1 MMLPRKKQ
9 SSTELAHIRPTLSIL
24 DEAGHLLYPVSA
36 GQIALWQRSLKSKSA
51 SDEQIAEANLS
62 FGEWQLGQKQQPQ
75 IAQSYFQRTEALSG
89 SNRRLS
95 SLAAYDNAMAL
106 YYEGAYTEAG
116 NAFRLLLASTPVQTG
131 FDRRNCALWLRHAD
145 ACAGYHEGHAK
156 LGIPEPPRLD
166 PLNGAA
172 SVAACLRSLHLP
184 SDRTTMTRSCHFTG
198 EGSSLTDVL
207 EAGRRLGA
215 SAEAITADD
224 LGLQRIQKPVVAYV
238 EQDHFVAVVQADK
251 QGVAY
256 LCSDCGPWPGG
267 RVSLTWKQWHALN
280 PGLYVALTKPGSIWD
295 KQLAPLNQPSI
306 AHNPVRIASTNAHL
320 SLFSSQQRLIMP
332 RRLAG
337 HILLYTPNVTRGPG
351 TGLRT
356 SALHCRSFISCAMS
370 EPASGC
376 GGPSMGDPIN
386 LGTGEEEYSPEPD
399 LVVYNPNGPSVV
411 WQRVYNS
418 LRPEDNVYGTYDF
431 GPGWSYSYNMSVSDT
446 NSTIQY
452 TLNPVPAIV
461 IQGSSLSAGNGGTDP
476 NNPANHDTGFSADAS
491 DTTITP
497 YPNPAPSTPGT
508 WQIFADAYYNY
519 GQWLFDSWETPKGW
533 TVSFSGANNDIA
545 KIQPPLGT
553 NTYPYWMRF
562 IASDFNTKFVYFYT
576 PERTYTTSYNLQPGA
591 KSLVMPNG
599 SVIAFNAPAVPTSGN
614 PQVQCSVSVGTP
626 MTVTWIYDGGSSPGH
641 YVVTSRDRTQWIF
654 TYPPVAA
661 NQANLTAGPYLTYR
675 LSQIVDRNGHSI
687 SFHYG
692 GVYKSLSGKQDIT
705 ILTSI
710 TDDSITDPLNPRG
723 TLLTIKRSSA
733 TSPIASVSDLNDR
746 SVYYS
751 TIVTPANDRQLSQV
765 SQIIATDST
774 AAPLLRWGYGYQLVG
789 NFSGEFL
796 NTITIPSATGNGTQ
810 TASIAYNASTGTVAS
825 RTDANG
831 NIVSYSQVDGS
842 HSQVTFQDPKGN
854 PVYRQVMGY
863 DSNMSQTTETDG
875 TGLTVVSTNTY
886 SDPNDPYRPS
896 STADGNGNT
905 AYHTWDQYGNMLTE
919 TSPRGTLTTN
929 TWNYSLFPL
938 GELTQTQEGSK
949 APTSVTY
956 YEPSGLPQTAT
967 GPLPGTAGSKSTVTA
982 KFTYDAFGNILTAT
996 KPGNNATIINGVD
1009 QGVTTTFGY
1018 TQDGSYTQAEALGQP
1033 ITKTDN
1039 LGKVTHLRYDVRG
1052 NVISA
1057 VDALGNESDT
1067 AYNLADQPIQTL
1079 LPATNQTGPGRSSSI
1094 MTYLYLDGP
1103 LASEAATDE
1112 NGQQI
1117 RLVNYTYGP
1126 EGEKLSESGS
1136 TEPVNSTYDALY
1148 RMMILKDAALHT
1160 TSYFYNPAGY
1170 LNQVVYPGAQAT
1182 PPTTPLPPGSP
1193 DTVSFLKYDADG
1205 NLLARVDGNNITTT
1219 YGYTDAE
1226 SLLTDVTYPSGT
1238 IGAVH
1243 YAYDTYGRR
1252 STMTDGTGG
1261 QTYAYDDT
1269 DTLTQKNVAWTGFP
1283 AKTLAYGFYPNGSR
1297 RSMTADGR
1305 VFSYSYDA
1313 VGRMNRLTNDNS
1325 ETTSYSYADN
1335 GWLQSKTLANGVVTK
1350 FTRDTQGRLRDL
1362 ANKTGAGVVLS
1373 DFSVPAMGGYDGVGN
1388 RLSVTASMPGAPA
1401 NYSGTTSY
1409 AYDYGQSANPAL
1421 NRSQLTQEAS
1431 TRASGTFAYGYDGGT
1446 SGGPGNPTSFK
1457 GGTITYNADNQASN
1471 RGSVYDGN
1479 GSPTT
1484 YARTT
1489 QAFDPENR
1497 IASSQHIACSYDGDD
1512 HQIERTLTYSNGQ
1525 KDNWY
1530 KLYDGDMPIGIYF
1543 TSDRLPSGSPPMY
1556 FISTNTFGADGL
1568 VSWYSGSSTF
1578 FTFDERGNVAQRL
1591 NSDATVRTSDLYD
1604 AYGSLTSADT
1614 RGSSNYANDLC
1625 FGYGGQWGY
1634 YTDKGMANGG
1644 LILCTHRYY
1653 DPRTGRFVTRDPI
1666 GYAGGINLYGYTGN
1680 NPNNRS
1686 DRSGL
1691 SQDDPVA
1698 EYWNSLGRVLQ
1709 PKFEQVQNVARGWD
1723 SAVGILG
1730 DWVVG
1735 VGPNRRTYGPNS
1747 TQSQQMC
1754 NSHAGDQIRS
1764 RLRRGANHGNVST
1777 PGAAVNT
1784 LMQFDNGTQAQVGG
1798 FIWDSHPNPNGS
1810 IDVHVYNRLSFDSFW
1825 YHGGYILPLPEY
1837 NRARGG
1843 FGPMGNIHQD
1853 FYWNERL

>member
-1243 YAYDTYGRR
+1243 IAYDAYGRR
-1252 STMTDGTGG
+1252 SAMTDGTGG

-1269 DTLTQKNVAWTGFP
+1269 DALTQKNVAWTGFP
-1283 AKTLAYGFYPNGSR
+1283 AKTIAYGFYPDGSR
-1297 RSMTADGR
+1297 QSMVADGR
-1305 VFSYSYDA
+1305 SFYYGYDA
-1313 VGRMNRLTNDNS
+1313 IGRMNRLTNDNN
-1325 ETTSYSYADN
+1325 ETTSYTYQPN
-1335 GWLQSKTLANGVVTK
+1335 GWLQTKTLANGAVTT
-1350 FTRDTQGRLRDL
+1350 FTRDPQGRLLDL
-1362 ANKTGAGVVLS
+1362 ANKTSAGAVLS
-1373 DFSVPAMGGYDGVGN
+1373 DFSVPVTGGYDGVGN
-1388 RLSVTASMPGAPA
+1388 CLSTTANLTGSIY
-1401 NYSGTTSY
+1401 NGTTKY
-1409 AYDYGQSANPAL
+1409 VYDYGQTANPQM
-1421 NRSQLTQEAS
+1421 NRSQLTGEIS
-1431 TRASGTFAYGYDGGT
+1431 TRNKGYTNAYSYDAGT
-1446 SGGPGNPTSFK
+1446 SSGPGNPTTFK
-1457 GGTITYNADNQASN
+1457 GTTNTFNADNQYTNTGYA
-1471 RGSVYDGN
+1471 YDGN
-1479 GSPTT
+1479 GNPTT
-1484 YARTT
+1484 YKTT
-1489 QAFDPENR
+1489 GLTFDPENR
-1497 IASSQHIACSYDGDD
+1497 LNSYAAYYFYAYDGDGL
-1512 HQIERTLTYSNGQ
+1512 QAKAQSTPRRGTSVT
-1525 KDNWY
+1525 Y
-1530 KLYDGDMPIGIYF
+1530 KLYDGNTLLSLYSF
-1543 TSDRLPSGSPPMY
+1543 NGS
-1556 FISTNTFGADGL
+1556 TLT
-1568 VSWYSGSSTF
+1568 WSSTRTTGIDGF
-1578 FTFDERGNVAQRL
+1578 VSTTFSFGSLFYTFDQQGNEAECL
-1591 NSDATVRTSDLYD
+1591 NSNGVQAIAYCD
-1604 AYGSLTSADT
+1604 AYGS
-1614 RGSSNYANDLC
+1614 SSSVVG
-1625 FGYGGQWGY
+1625 FGLQWGY
-1634 YTDKGMANGG
+1634 WMDASG

-1653 DPRTGRFVTRDPI
+1653 DPQQGRFVTRDPI
-1666 GYAGGINLYGYTGN
+1666 GYAGGINLYGYVRN
-1680 NPNNRS
+1680 NPGNESDPLGLRGYMVVDHNGSYTMDVPDSQSVDRNIRS
-1686 DRSGL
+1686 ALAWLSAHPKATLSDKEAYVSSQVHGGAYPTVGDYKDYKDVHCSQLRQERDLAGNFNFGAISEALGVNEILMAGAGHLFHVKDTYGAGGGGLAGLKAVLRDPLHPDDRQQAIEDG
-1691 SQDDPVA
+1691 A
-1698 EYWNSLGRVLQ
+1698 EYEIAAYQHYIGR
-1709 PKFEQVQNVARGWD
+1709 
-1723 SAVGILG
+1723 
-1730 DWVVG
+1730 
-1735 VGPNRRTYGPNS
+1735 
-1747 TQSQQMC
+1747 
-1754 NSHAGDQIRS
+1754 
-1764 RLRRGANHGNVST
+1764 
-1777 PGAAVNT
+1777 NT
-1784 LMQFDNGTQAQVGG
+1784 IISVRV
-1798 FIWDSHPNPNGS
+1798 IK
-1810 IDVHVYNRLSFDSFW
+1810 
-1825 YHGGYILPLPEY
+1825 
-1837 NRARGG
+1837 
-1843 FGPMGNIHQD
+1843 
-1853 FYWNERL
+1853 